1 MKILKLNSITFSVLA
16 TLLISLSTIEISLA
30 QLTTN
35 NGNLFFQSTK
45 QYLQGNNGINL
56 KYRSNNTNSAA
67 IKFYNNTET
76 HLGSVY
82 GSQNSNGNHIGFLDT
97 DGHWSLVIKHDDYFA
112 FKINNETKMFLNKLG
127 QLDLS
132 STRDASGT
140 PGTGVLEI
148 ANALRFD
155 GNEIITNTD
164 EPLHINTNNNGDVI
178 FDGNTIRVDA
188 SANKVGIG
196 IAHPAYKLHVN
207 GDFKANKAIIG
218 SVTSTPGSYKLFVEK
233 GILTEKVRVAVKNS
247 SQWADYVF
255 EEDYDLMPINELQ
268 DYISE
273 NKHLPNVPSA
283 NEVVKDGIDMAQMD
297 ATLLEK
303 IEEAYLY
310 IIKQQQEIE
319 GLKKAIKSIK

>member
-1 MKILKLNSITFSVLA
+1 MKILKSLLFSLLA
-16 TLLISLSTIEISLA
+16 TLLLTLLTTETSLG

-35 NGNLFFQSTK
+35 NGNLYFQSTK
-45 QYLQGNNGINL
+45 QYLRGNDGINL
-56 KYRSNNTNSAA
+56 KYRSNNASSAA
-67 IKFYNNTET
+67 FRLFNNTET
-76 HLGSVY
+76 PLGSVY
-82 GSQNSNGNHIGFLDT
+82 GSQNSNGKHIGFLDA
-97 DGHWSLVIKHDDYFA
+97 DGNWSLVIKNDDYMA

-127 QLDLS
+127 QLDLNS
-132 STRDASGT
+132 KRDASGV

-148 ANALRFD
+148 GNTLRFD
-155 GNEIITNTD
+155 DNEIITNTNA
-164 EPLHINTNNNGDVI
+164 PLHINTDNNGDVI

-196 IAHPAYKLHVN
+196 TAVPKHKLDVN
-207 GDFKANKAIIG
+207 GDFKSTKAIIG
-218 SVTSTPGSYKLFVEK
+218 NVTKTPSTYNLFVEK

-247 SQWADYVF
+247 SEWADYVF
-255 EEDYDLMPINELQ
+255 EEDYNLMPINELQ
-268 DYISE
+268 DYVSE

-283 NEVVKDGIDMAQMD
+283 KDVVKDGIDMAQMD

-319 GLKKAIKSIK
+319 DLKKAMKSIQ